1 MKNLTYLF
9 SAFLI
14 LLLSGCETVVDL
26 ELEQS
31 EPRLSVEAIVTDQ
44 QDLNYVKLA
53 MSGPYG
59 KNTETLPVRDAQ
71 VNLTDNTGEKITFT
85 HQENGLYKPA
95 STFKGIA
102 NRLYTL
108 TIIANGQTYTA
119 SSLLPEVPQ
128 VDTVGYRYVETKT
141 DPFSRKD
148 GYYLSLAFQDA
159 PEVNNYYKI
168 DLIRNGKLLQKDAS
182 DILVTDDRLF
192 NGAHV
197 MDEVNTTFSQGDE
210 VTLNLLSLTK
220 EACEYYRAIS
230 ALQGQGGLF
239 GRNPANL
246 PTNISNGAVG
256 FFSASAVSGKTVQIK

>member
-1 MKNLTYLF
+1 
-9 SAFLI
+9 
-14 LLLSGCETVVDL
+14 V
-26 ELEQS
+26 
-31 EPRLSVEAIVTDQ
+31 EP
-44 QDLNYVKLA
+44 LA
-53 MSGPYG
+53 
-59 KNTETLPVRDAQ
+59 VRDAE
-71 VNLTDNTGEKITFT
+71 VSLTDNTGERIAFT

-95 STFKGIA
+95 GTFKGIA
-102 NRLYTL
+102 NRMYSL

-119 SSLLPEVPQ
+119 SSLLHEVPQ
-128 VDTVGYRYVETKT
+128 VDTVGYRYAETKT

-159 PEVNNYYKI
+159 PVVRNYYKI

-197 MDEVNTTFSQGDE
+197 MDEVNTTFSQGDK

-246 PTNISNGAVG
+246 PINISNGAVG
-256 FFSASAVSGKTVQIK
+256 FFSASTVSGKTVPIK